1 MNNFVAIIPAAGDS
15 SRYSGEVPKQ
25 FLRVDGRTVLELSIK
40 PLLDFSECLGVC
52 VLVPSEDQYHKAL
65 EIKDNTKFF
74 LVEGGTSR
82 IDSVSKGVKFW
93 QQSELSYDY
102 ILIHDAARPCLRS
115 SDVQQLLTSIDGEV
129 DGVVLGIPCSDTIKK
144 VSAEGSLVLNT
155 LDRSKLWRAF
165 TPQIF
170 RKEVL
175 QKNALEENIEKE
187 FTDEASLVE
196 ANGGK
201 LKMVKGFEDNIKL
214 TFSEDLGLIKSILS
228 SQGRLES

>member
-1 MNNFVAIIPAAGDS
+1 MKNFVAIIPAAGDS

-40 PLLDFSECLGVC
+40 PILDFSECLGVC
-52 VLVPSEDQYHKAL
+52 ILVPQDDQYHKAL
-65 EIKDNTKFF
+65 EIKDNPKIF
-74 LVEGGTSR
+74 LTEGGTTR
-82 IDSVSKGVKFW
+82 INSVMEGIKFW
-93 QQSELSYDY
+93 LKSELSYDH

-115 SDVQQLLTSIDGEV
+115 SDVQQLLDSIDSEV

-144 VSAEGSLVLNT
+144 VSAKGSLVLNT
-155 LDRSKLWRAF
+155 VDRSKLWRAF

-170 RKEVL
+170 RKEAL
-175 QKNALEENIEKE
+175 QNHALEEYIEKE

-214 TFSEDLGLIKSILS
+214 TFPEDLSLIKSILS

>member
-25 FLRVDGRTVLELSIK
+25 FLKVDGRTVLELSIK

-52 VLVPSEDQYHKAL
+52 VLVPTEDQYHKTL
-65 EIKDNTKFF
+65 EIKSNPKVF
-74 LVEGGTSR
+74 LAEGGTSR

-115 SDVQQLLTSIDGEV
+115 SDVQQLLDSIDSEV

>member
-25 FLRVDGRTVLELSIK
+25 FLKVDGRTVLELSIK

-65 EIKDNTKFF
+65 EIKDNPKIF
-74 LVEGGTSR
+74 LAEGGTSR

-115 SDVQQLLTSIDGEV
+115 SDVQQLLDSIDSEV
-129 DGVVLGIPCSDTIKK
+129 DGVVLGVPCSDTIKK

>member
-25 FLRVDGRTVLELSIK
+25 FLKIDGRTVLELSIK

-52 VLVPSEDQYHKAL
+52 VLVPPEDQYHKAL
-65 EIKDNTKFF
+65 EIKDNPKIF
-74 LVEGGTSR
+74 LAEGGTSR
-82 IDSVSKGVKFW
+82 IDSVAKGVKFW

-115 SDVQQLLTSIDGEV
+115 SDIQQLLDSIDSEV

-144 VSAEGSLVLNT
+144 VSAEGSLILNT

-214 TFSEDLGLIKSILS
+214 TFPEDLGLIKSILS

>member
-1 MNNFVAIIPAAGDS
+1 MNNFVAIIPAAGS
-15 SRYSGEVPKQ
+15 STRFSGEVPKQ
-25 FLRVDGRTVLELSIK
+25 FLIVDGRTVLELSIK
-40 PLLDFSECLGVC
+40 PILDFSECLGVC
-52 VLVPSEDQYHKAL
+52 ILVPQDDQYHKAL
-65 EIKDNTKFF
+65 EIKDNPKIF
-74 LVEGGTSR
+74 LTEGGTTR
-82 IDSVSKGVKFW
+82 INSVMEGIKFW
-93 QQSELSYDY
+93 LKSELSYDH

-115 SDVQQLLTSIDGEV
+115 SDVQQLLDSIDSEV

-144 VSAEGSLVLNT
+144 VSAKGSLILNT
-155 LDRSKLWRAF
+155 LDRSRLWRAF

-214 TFSEDLGLIKSILS
+214 TFHEDLGLIRSILS

>member
-1 MNNFVAIIPAAGDS
+1 MSNFVAIIPAAGES
-15 SRYSGEVPKQ
+15 SRYSGEIPKQ
-25 FLRVDGRTVLELSIK
+25 FLKVDGRTVLELSIK

-52 VLVPSEDQYHKAL
+52 VLVPPEDQYHKAL
-65 EIKDNTKFF
+65 EIKDNPKIF

-129 DGVVLGIPCSDTIKK
+129 DGVVLGVPCSDTIKK

>member
-25 FLRVDGRTVLELSIK
+25 FLRVDGRTVLELSIR

-52 VLVPSEDQYHKAL
+52 VLVPPEDQFHKAL
-65 EIKDNTKFF
+65 EIKDNPKIF
-74 LVEGGTSR
+74 LAEGGTSR
-82 IDSVSKGVKFW
+82 IDSVAKGVKFW

-115 SDVQQLLTSIDGEV
+115 SDVKQLLTSIDGEV

-144 VSAEGSLVLNT
+144 VSAEGSLILNT
-155 LDRSKLWRAF
+155 LDRNKLWRAF

-214 TFSEDLGLIKSILS
+214 TFPEDLGLIKSILS

>member
-1 MNNFVAIIPAAGDS
+1 MNNFVAIIPAAGES
-15 SRYSGEVPKQ
+15 SRYSGEIPKQ
-25 FLRVDGRTVLELSIK
+25 FLKVDGRTVLELSIK

-52 VLVPSEDQYHKAL
+52 VLIPQEDQYHKAL
-65 EIKDNTKFF
+65 EIENNPKIF
-74 LVEGGTSR
+74 LTEGGISR

-115 SDVQQLLTSIDGEV
+115 SDVQQLLTSMDGEV

>member
-52 VLVPSEDQYHKAL
+52 VLVPPEDQFHKAL
-65 EIKDNTKFF
+65 EIKDNPKIF
-74 LVEGGTSR
+74 LAEGGTSR
-82 IDSVSKGVKFW
+82 IDSVAKGVKFW

-115 SDVQQLLTSIDGEV
+115 SDIQQLLESIDSEV

-144 VSAEGSLVLNT
+144 VSAEGSLILNT

-214 TFSEDLGLIKSILS
+214 TFPEDLGLIKSILS
-228 SQGRLES
+228 SQGRLEG

>member
-1 MNNFVAIIPAAGDS
+1 MKNFVAIIPAAGDS
-15 SRYSGEVPKQ
+15 SRYSGEIPKQ

-40 PLLDFSECLGVC
+40 PILDFSECLGVC
-52 VLVPSEDQYHKAL
+52 VLVPPEDQYHKAF
-65 EIKDNTKFF
+65 EMRGNSKIF
-74 LVEGGTSR
+74 LAEGGSSR
-82 IDSVSKGVKFW
+82 IDSVAKGVKFW

-115 SDVQQLLTSIDGEV
+115 SDVQQLLDSIEGEV

-144 VSAEGSLVLNT
+144 VSAKGSLILNT

-201 LKMVKGFEDNIKL
+201 LKMIKGFEDNIKL
-214 TFSEDLGLIKSILS
+214 TFPEDLGLIKSILS

>member
-15 SRYSGEVPKQ
+15 SRYSGEIPKQ

-52 VLVPSEDQYHKAL
+52 VLVPPEDQYHKAL
-65 EIKDNTKFF
+65 EIKDNPKIF
-74 LVEGGTSR
+74 LAEGGTSR

-144 VSAEGSLVLNT
+144 VSAEGSLILNT

-201 LKMVKGFEDNIKL
+201 LKMIKGFEDNIKL
-214 TFSEDLGLIKSILS
+214 TFPEDLGLIKSILS

>member
-25 FLRVDGRTVLELSIK
+25 FLKVDGRTVLELSIK

-52 VLVPSEDQYHKAL
+52 VLVPTEDQYHKTL
-65 EIKDNTKFF
+65 EIKNNPKVF
-74 LVEGGTSR
+74 LAEGGTSR

-115 SDVQQLLTSIDGEV
+115 SDVQQLLDSIDSEV

>member
-25 FLRVDGRTVLELSIK
+25 FLKVDGRTVLELSIK

-52 VLVPSEDQYHKAL
+52 VLVPAEDQYHKTL
-65 EIKDNTKFF
+65 EIKNNPKVF
-74 LVEGGTSR
+74 LAEGGTSR

-115 SDVQQLLTSIDGEV
+115 SDVQQLLDSIDSEV

-144 VSAEGSLVLNT
+144 VSAEGSLILNT
-155 LDRSKLWRAF
+155 LDRNKLWRAF

-201 LKMVKGFEDNIKL
+201 IKMVKGFEDNIKL

-228 SQGRLES
+228 SQGRLEN

>member
-52 VLVPSEDQYHKAL
+52 VLVPSEDLYHKAL
-65 EIKDNTKFF
+65 EIKDNTKIF

-82 IDSVSKGVKFW
+82 IDSVSKGGKFW

-115 SDVQQLLTSIDGEV
+115 SDVQQLLDSIDSEV

-144 VSAEGSLVLNT
+144 VSAKGSLILNT

-175 QKNALEENIEKE
+175 QKNTLEENIEKE

-228 SQGRLES
+228 SQGRLEN

>member
-15 SRYSGEVPKQ
+15 SRYSGEIPKQ
-25 FLRVDGRTVLELSIK
+25 FLRVDGRTVLELSIR

-52 VLVPSEDQYHKAL
+52 VLVPPEDQHHKPL
-65 EIKDNTKFF
+65 EIKDNPKIF
-74 LVEGGTSR
+74 LAEGGTSR
-82 IDSVSKGVKFW
+82 IDSVAKGVKFW

-115 SDVQQLLTSIDGEV
+115 SDVQQLLDSIDSEV
-129 DGVVLGIPCSDTIKK
+129 DGVILGIPCSDTIKK
-144 VSAEGSLVLNT
+144 VSAKGSLILNT

-214 TFSEDLGLIKSILS
+214 TFPEDLGLIKSILS

>member
-15 SRYSGEVPKQ
+15 SRYSGEIPKQ
-25 FLRVDGRTVLELSIK
+25 FLRVDGRTVLELSIR

-52 VLVPSEDQYHKAL
+52 VLVPPEDQFHKAL
-65 EIKDNTKFF
+65 EIKDNPKIF
-74 LVEGGTSR
+74 LAEGGTSR
-82 IDSVSKGVKFW
+82 IDSVAKGVKFW

-115 SDVQQLLTSIDGEV
+115 SDIQQLLESIDSEV

-144 VSAEGSLVLNT
+144 VSAEGSLILNT

-214 TFSEDLGLIKSILS
+214 TFHEDLGLIRSILS

>member
-15 SRYSGEVPKQ
+15 SRYSGEIPKQ
-25 FLRVDGRTVLELSIK
+25 FLRVDGRTVLELSIR

-52 VLVPSEDQYHKAL
+52 VLVPPEDQFHKAL
-65 EIKDNTKFF
+65 EIKDNPKIF
-74 LVEGGTSR
+74 LAEGGTSR
-82 IDSVSKGVKFW
+82 IDSVAKGVKFW

-115 SDVQQLLTSIDGEV
+115 SDIQQLLESIDSEV
-129 DGVVLGIPCSDTIKK
+129 DGVVLGIPCTDTIKK
-144 VSAEGSLVLNT
+144 VSAKGSLILNT

-175 QKNALEENIEKE
+175 QKNALEENMQKE

-214 TFSEDLGLIKSILS
+214 TFPEDLGLIKSILS

>member
-15 SRYSGEVPKQ
+15 SRYSGEIPKQ
-25 FLRVDGRTVLELSIK
+25 FLRVDGRTVLELSIR

-52 VLVPSEDQYHKAL
+52 VLVPPEDQFHKAL
-65 EIKDNTKFF
+65 EIKDNPKIF
-74 LVEGGTSR
+74 LAEGGTSR
-82 IDSVSKGVKFW
+82 IDSVAKGVKFW

-115 SDVQQLLTSIDGEV
+115 SDIQQLLESIDSEV

-144 VSAEGSLVLNT
+144 VSAKGSLILST

-214 TFSEDLGLIKSILS
+214 TFPEDLGLIKSILS

>member
-15 SRYSGEVPKQ
+15 SRYSGEIPKK
-25 FLRVDGRTVLELSIK
+25 FLRVDGRTVLELSII

-52 VLVPSEDQYHKAL
+52 VLVPPEDQFHKAL
-65 EIKDNTKFF
+65 EIKDNPKIF
-74 LVEGGTSR
+74 LAEGGTSR
-82 IDSVSKGVKFW
+82 IDSVAKGVKFW

-115 SDVQQLLTSIDGEV
+115 SDVQQLLDSIEGEV

-144 VSAEGSLVLNT
+144 VSAKGSLILNT

-175 QKNALEENIEKE
+175 QKNALEENIGEE

-214 TFSEDLGLIKSILS
+214 TFPEDLGLIKSILS

>member
-1 MNNFVAIIPAAGDS
+1 MNNFVAIIPAAGS
-15 SRYSGEVPKQ
+15 STRFSGEVPKQ

-40 PLLDFSECLGVC
+40 PILDFSECLGVC
-52 VLVPSEDQYHKAL
+52 ILVPQDDQYHKAL
-65 EIKDNTKFF
+65 EIKDNPKIF
-74 LVEGGTSR
+74 LTEGGTTR
-82 IDSVSKGVKFW
+82 INSVMEGIKFW
-93 QQSELSYDY
+93 LKSELSYDH

-115 SDVQQLLTSIDGEV
+115 SDVQQLLDSIDSEV

-144 VSAEGSLVLNT
+144 VSAKGSLVLNT
-155 LDRSKLWRAF
+155 VDRSKLWRAF

-170 RKEVL
+170 RKEAL
-175 QKNALEENIEKE
+175 QNHALEENIKKK

-214 TFSEDLGLIKSILS
+214 TFSEDLSLIKSILL

>member
-52 VLVPSEDQYHKAL
+52 VLVPAEDQYHKTL
-65 EIKDNTKFF
+65 EIKNNPKVF
-74 LVEGGTSR
+74 LAEGGTSR

-115 SDVQQLLTSIDGEV
+115 SDIQQLLDSIDSEV

-144 VSAEGSLVLNT
+144 VSAEGSLILNT
-155 LDRSKLWRAF
+155 LDRNKLWRAF

-196 ANGGK
+196 ANGGI

>member
-15 SRYSGEVPKQ
+15 SRYSGEIPKQ
-25 FLRVDGRTVLELSIK
+25 FLRVDGRTVLELSIR

-52 VLVPSEDQYHKAL
+52 VLVPPEDQFHKAL
-65 EIKDNTKFF
+65 EIKDNPKIF
-74 LVEGGTSR
+74 LAEGGTSR
-82 IDSVSKGVKFW
+82 IDSVAKGVKFW
-93 QQSELSYDY
+93 QQSDLSYDY

-115 SDVQQLLTSIDGEV
+115 SDIQQLLESIDSEV
-129 DGVVLGIPCSDTIKK
+129 DGVVLGIPCTDTIKK
-144 VSAEGSLVLNT
+144 VSAKGSLILNT

-175 QKNALEENIEKE
+175 QKNALEENIVKE

-214 TFSEDLGLIKSILS
+214 TFPEDLGLIKLILS

>member
-52 VLVPSEDQYHKAL
+52 VLVPPEDQYHKAL
-65 EIKDNTKFF
+65 EIKDNPKIF

-115 SDVQQLLTSIDGEV
+115 SDVQQLLDSIDSEV

-144 VSAEGSLVLNT
+144 VSAEGSLILNT

-214 TFSEDLGLIKSILS
+214 TFPEDLGLIKSILS

>member
-25 FLRVDGRTVLELSIK
+25 FLKVDGRTVLELSIK

-52 VLVPSEDQYHKAL
+52 VLVPTEDQYHKTL
-65 EIKDNTKFF
+65 EIKSNPKVF
-74 LVEGGTSR
+74 LAEGGTSR

-115 SDVQQLLTSIDGEV
+115 SDVQQLLDSINSEV

>member
-15 SRYSGEVPKQ
+15 SRYSGEIPKQ

-52 VLVPSEDQYHKAL
+52 VLVPPEDQYHKAL
-65 EIKDNTKFF
+65 EIKDNPKIF
-74 LVEGGTSR
+74 LAEGGTSR
-82 IDSVSKGVKFW
+82 IDSVAKGVKFW

-144 VSAEGSLVLNT
+144 VSAEGSLILNT
-155 LDRSKLWRAF
+155 LDRNKLWRAF

-214 TFSEDLGLIKSILS
+214 TFPEDLGLIKSILS

>member
-52 VLVPSEDQYHKAL
+52 VLVPPEDQYHKAL
-65 EIKDNTKFF
+65 EIKDNPKIF

-82 IDSVSKGVKFW
+82 IDSVAKGVKFW

-115 SDVQQLLTSIDGEV
+115 SDVQQLLASIDGEV

-144 VSAEGSLVLNT
+144 VSAKGSLILNT

>member
-25 FLRVDGRTVLELSIK
+25 FLRVSGRTVLELSIR

-52 VLVPSEDQYHKAL
+52 VLVPPEDQYHKAL
-65 EIKDNTKFF
+65 EIKDNPKIF
-74 LVEGGTSR
+74 LAEGGTSR
-82 IDSVSKGVKFW
+82 IDSVAKGVKFW

-115 SDVQQLLTSIDGEV
+115 SDIQQLLESIDSEV

-144 VSAEGSLVLNT
+144 VSAKGSLILNT

>member
-15 SRYSGEVPKQ
+15 SRYSGEIPKQ

-52 VLVPSEDQYHKAL
+52 VLVPPEDQYHKAL
-65 EIKDNTKFF
+65 EIKDNPKIF
-74 LVEGGTSR
+74 LAEGGTSR
-82 IDSVSKGVKFW
+82 IDSVAKGIKFW

-115 SDVQQLLTSIDGEV
+115 SDVKQLLTSIDREV

-144 VSAEGSLVLNT
+144 VSAKGSLILNT

-201 LKMVKGFEDNIKL
+201 LKMVRGFEDNIKL
-214 TFSEDLGLIKSILS
+214 TFPEDLGLIKSILS

>member
-1 MNNFVAIIPAAGDS
+1 MNNFVAIIPAAGS
-15 SRYSGEVPKQ
+15 STRYSGEVPKQ

-40 PLLDFSECLGVC
+40 PILDFSACLGVC
-52 VLVPSEDQYHKAL
+52 ILVPQDDQYHKAL
-65 EIKDNTKFF
+65 EIRDNPKIF
-74 LVEGGTSR
+74 LAEGGTTR
-82 IDSVSKGVKFW
+82 INSVMEGIKFW
-93 QQSELSYDY
+93 LKSELSYDH

-115 SDVQQLLTSIDGEV
+115 SDVQQLLDSIAGEV
-129 DGVVLGIPCSDTIKK
+129 DGVVLGSPCSDTIKE
-144 VSAEGSLVLNT
+144 VSAKGSLILNT

-175 QKNALEENIEKE
+175 QKNALEENIAEE

-214 TFSEDLGLIKSILS
+214 TFPEDLGLIKSILS

>member
-15 SRYSGEVPKQ
+15 SRYSGEIPKQ
-25 FLRVDGRTVLELSIK
+25 FLRVDGRTVLELSIR

-52 VLVPSEDQYHKAL
+52 VLVPPEDQFHKAL
-65 EIKDNTKFF
+65 EIKDNPKIF
-74 LVEGGTSR
+74 LAEGGTSR
-82 IDSVSKGVKFW
+82 IDSVAKGVKFW

-115 SDVQQLLTSIDGEV
+115 SDIQQLLDSIDGEV

-144 VSAEGSLVLNT
+144 VSAEGSLILNT

-214 TFSEDLGLIKSILS
+214 TFPEDLHLVKSILS

>member
-52 VLVPSEDQYHKAL
+52 VLVPPEDQYHKAL
-65 EIKDNTKFF
+65 EIKDNPKIF

-144 VSAEGSLVLNT
+144 VSAEGSLILNT

-201 LKMVKGFEDNIKL
+201 IKMVKGFEDNIKL

-228 SQGRLES
+228 SQGRLEN

>member
-15 SRYSGEVPKQ
+15 SRYSGGVPKQ
-25 FLRVDGRTVLELSIK
+25 FLKVDGRTVLELSIK

-52 VLVPSEDQYHKAL
+52 VLVPTEDQYHKTL
-65 EIKDNTKFF
+65 EIKNNPKVF
-74 LVEGGTSR
+74 LAEGGTSR

-115 SDVQQLLTSIDGEV
+115 SDVKQLLTSIDGEV
-129 DGVVLGIPCSDTIKK
+129 DGVVLGVPCSDTIKK
-144 VSAEGSLVLNT
+144 VSAEGSLILNT

-214 TFSEDLGLIKSILS
+214 TFPEDLGLIKSILS

>member
-15 SRYSGEVPKQ
+15 SRYSGEIPKQ
-25 FLRVDGRTVLELSIK
+25 FLMVDGRTVLELSIR

-52 VLVPSEDQYHKAL
+52 VLVPPEDQYHKAL
-65 EIKDNTKFF
+65 EIKDNPKIF
-74 LVEGGTSR
+74 LAEGGTSR
-82 IDSVSKGVKFW
+82 IDSVAKGVKFW

-115 SDVQQLLTSIDGEV
+115 SDIQQLLASIDGEV

-144 VSAEGSLVLNT
+144 VSAKGSLILNT

-214 TFSEDLGLIKSILS
+214 TFPEDLGLIKSILS

>member
-1 MNNFVAIIPAAGDS
+1 MNNFVAIIPAAGS
-15 SRYSGEVPKQ
+15 STRFSGEVPKQ

-40 PLLDFSECLGVC
+40 PILDFSECLGVC
-52 VLVPSEDQYHKAL
+52 ILVPQDDQYHKAL
-65 EIKDNTKFF
+65 EIRDNPKIF
-74 LVEGGTSR
+74 LAEGGTTR
-82 IDSVSKGVKFW
+82 INSVMEGIKFW
-93 QQSELSYDY
+93 LKSELSYDH

-115 SDVQQLLTSIDGEV
+115 SDVQQLLDSIDSEV

-144 VSAEGSLVLNT
+144 VSAKGSLVLNT
-155 LDRSKLWRAF
+155 VDRSKLWRAF

-170 RKEVL
+170 RKEAL
-175 QKNALEENIEKE
+175 QNHALEEYIEKE

-214 TFSEDLGLIKSILS
+214 TFSEDLSLIKSILL